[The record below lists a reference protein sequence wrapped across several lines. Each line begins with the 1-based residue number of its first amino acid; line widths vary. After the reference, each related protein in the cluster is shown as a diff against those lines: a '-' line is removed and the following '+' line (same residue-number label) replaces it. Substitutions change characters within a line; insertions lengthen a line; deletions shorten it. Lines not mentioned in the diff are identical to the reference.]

1 MDREAGDLIT
11 GDTRDLIV
19 LSSSPTYPVEV
30 VITVTDI
37 NDNSPQF
44 PNPVSQIS
52 FSEGSTPGTRALLDS
67 AIDIDTGSNGRI
79 VEYRIQSG
87 NEEAKSYVHMMNETT
102 PTDSFVTQVSTRD
115 ADTGENSRLASSSVL
130 ISCVSTPPRPGSDR
144 ASAFNWPGRAP
155 G

>member
-1 MDREAGDLIT
+1 MFAEESPLGSLVGAIPTRPGFTYRFNTEEEQFSLDPLSGEIRTRARLDREAGGELAG

-67 AIDIDTGSNGRI
+67 AVDIDTGNNGRI
-79 VEYRIQSG
+79 VEYRIEAG
-87 NEEAKSYVHMMNETT
+87 YEEGKFKL
-102 PTDSFVTQVSTRD
+102 SF
-115 ADTGENSRLASSSVL
+115 SSKPD
-130 ISCVSTPPRPGSDR
+130 IY
-144 ASAFNWPGRAP
+144 
-155 G
+155 